1 MLTVHQNRIRY
12 TTDEEEIRELGDDAI
27 LPINPFPDLDDDSQT
42 RTVADDLI
50 VFSEETGDTDANE
63 ESNGATAASSS
74 CLSGFA
80 SFLSLSVVMYAG
92 MWYGPV

>member
-1 MLTVHQNRIRY
+1 MRN
-12 TTDEEEIRELGDDAI
+12 LGDDAI
-27 LPINPFPDLDDDSQT
+27 LPFNDDSET
-42 RTVADDLI
+42 ATVADDLI
-50 VFSEETGDTDANE
+50 VNFSEETGDTDANE